1 MEVDCSPQDHH
12 CQFLKVFSDFY
23 ETKTRK
29 ESRAN
34 EGRRYSIRKI
44 HTSVSVIFIRT
55 CLAKAMLWFID
66 LCQGWIANIYIVL
79 SGLGLCDVLIDVLLL
94 KHCSWCSLHKGL
106 VAPQR
111 QAVATNREKFKD
123 QVQQKSACTSHVNL
137 IVYSLGIEDNKAR
150 QWLDLG
156 LTSDKK
162 GNVSVE

>member
-79 SGLGLCDVLIDVLLL
+79 SGLGLCDVLIDVFLLQ
-94 KHCSWCSLHKGL
+94 HCSWCTVVWPSQRFGCSSKTSSCNKERKVQRSGAAEISLHLARKL
-106 VAPQR
+106 
-111 QAVATNREKFKD
+111 D
-123 QVQQKSACTSHVNL
+123 
-137 IVYSLGIEDNKAR
+137 SLFAGY
-150 QWLDLG
+150 
-156 LTSDKK
+156 
-162 GNVSVE
+162 